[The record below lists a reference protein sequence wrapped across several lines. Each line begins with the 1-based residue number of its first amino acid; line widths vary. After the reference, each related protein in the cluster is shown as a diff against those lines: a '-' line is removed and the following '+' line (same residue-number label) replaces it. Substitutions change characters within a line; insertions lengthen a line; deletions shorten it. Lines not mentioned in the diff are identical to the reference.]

1 MMEVTKDQ
9 FFATVGQLNVHP
21 RSERDYST
29 WEMVNTRETIGRTEP
44 GYMCRDKDG
53 RYTTE
58 KRYWVADRFAAAKA
72 TQ

>member
-1 MMEVTKDQ
+1 MIEVTKEH
-9 FFATVGQLNVHP
+9 FFATVGKLNVHP
-21 RSERDYST
+21 RSERDYSA
-29 WEMVNTRETIGRTEP
+29 WEMVNTRELVGRTEP

-58 KRYWVADRFAAAKA
+58 KRYWVIDRLAPDPA